1 MKLVYLIQQS
11 LLFGVVVFG
20 RAVEERI
27 ADPSDVVTDDA
38 EQLPYRFR
46 YNVANPIS
54 GDFKS
59 QTEWRDGD
67 GVVTG
72 MYKVL
77 QPDGC
82 VRVVHYTADAMGFHP
97 TVTYEGDCKRAG
109 SINKADQAQSTHS
122 AILSTEVIATPI
134 RSSSAVL
141 SSPAFNSVAAFIR
154 PPKTGGQDGPGQY
167 SALPIVAAPSQKLV
181 VVPVATTSSPTEPS
195 EIDRLWQ
202 TVGAKPLGSE
212 ITTPGSVPA
221 LTSTENAVKTAVESE
236 EIKVESQLPEA
247 VIAAIQLSAAASKTP
262 GDDDVQSA
270 QPQSA
275 AAASIAV
282 PSVLAGEVEISN
294 VVPDSIAS
302 LLQSFDPIKTLD
314 PLVRQQ
320 SPFSERTLKTEPD
333 SSVTSPAVQDP
344 ATIVDDVEV
353 AVSSDGTETELREPT
368 PEVSAVPA
376 EMAETVQ
383 SESIPQPEDVK
394 IDLDESADD
403 FTLQTKGDETV
414 QPSKTSNDSNAIVQ
428 SDEKQTEKERCFG
441 TLAHSA
447 LANVQN
453 LTAPLTQLISSS
465 GHNLSNP
472 VAVLLNTFNKNKLTV
487 APSTVSTVT
496 DATALT
502 TTVAPARQID
512 GETEDAA
519 AEKTIVTPHHNAE
532 AFAAADGVV
541 SDLPAIAEDSQQTI
555 SEGPSVE
562 AEQVSSKEESAEL
575 KPSVD
580 HHLESVS
587 VDVNDSA
594 IVVESVPSTDFTRHS
609 AEPVSASDV
618 PVASGTIVYDSVPAV
633 GPEGDAFESFKLAGL
648 ENQPPEQVQ
657 ADVQD
662 AFSLY
667 VPIPTENEYAEA
679 DPAKENAES
688 YYQNAETP
696 MHLVAPKSYASTV
709 DPVPVIYSQLQTA
722 PFYVHQPTP
731 NVSPHAYPAPVRQ
744 STVRTVDSV
753 AAMPYG
759 LRVHAFVPNYGT
771 VGKAPPAYVY
781 NQHRRQGQ
789 HYRRQPYLPQRPL
802 VPAAPIRSSK
812 KGEAYGMRYAAVR
825 TSPMKSRY
833 VVRLPA
839 VKQPTPFYSTY
850 VY

>member
-1 MKLVYLIQQS
+1 MKLVYLIQS

-141 SSPAFNSVAAFIR
+141 SSPAFNSVAAFIPSAEDR
-154 PPKTGGQDGPGQY
+154 WTRWTGPVFGFTDSGSTVAEIGRRTCCNDFIANGTKPPLKMLSKP
-167 SALPIVAAPSQKLV
+167 PS
-181 VVPVATTSSPTEPS
+181 
-195 EIDRLWQ
+195 
-202 TVGAKPLGSE
+202 
-212 ITTPGSVPA
+212 
-221 LTSTENAVKTAVESE
+221 ESE

-247 VIAAIQLSAAASKTP
+247 VITAIQLSAAASKTP

-270 QPQSA
+270 QPQSVT
-275 AAASIAV
+275 AASIAV

-376 EMAETVQ
+376 EMAETLQ

-414 QPSKTSNDSNAIVQ
+414 QPSKTLDDSNAVVQ
-428 SDEKQTEKERCFG
+428 SDERQTEKERCFG

-696 MHLVAPKSYASTV
+696 VHLVAPESYASTV